1 MDALRIVGLFDDS
14 FFAYCEDTDMG
25 LRLRWAGFKAV
36 VTPGAEVTHY
46 YSMTAGKFS
55 LKKVFW
61 VERNHFWVVIK
72 NFPVVLLLL
81 VPFATFWRYL
91 VQAYTILSRSGDLD
105 GFTDE
110 TSLSQIIMTI
120 IKAHVSALAGAPL
133 MFRKRVAFLPKRKL
147 NDFQMLK
154 LIWIFKMSMV
164 EIIIGTKNAGK

>member
-1 MDALRIVGLFDDS
+1 
-14 FFAYCEDTDMG
+14 
-25 LRLRWAGFKAV
+25 V

-61 VERNHFWVVIK
+61 VERNHFWVAIK
-72 NFPVVLLLL
+72 NFPVVILLL

-91 VQAYTILSRSGDLD
+91 VQTYAILSRSGDLY

-110 TSLSQIIMTI
+110 TSLPRVITTI
-120 IKAHVSALAGAPL
+120 IKAYGSALAGAPL
-133 MFRKRVAFLPKRKL
+133 MFRRRIAFLPKRKL

-154 LIWIFKMSMV
+154 LIWAFRMSMV
-164 EIIIGTKNAGK
+164 DIIIGTRNAGK